1 MTQTAEKPRRSTA
14 QVIFASIAITTG
26 MMAFLQAG
34 MRGHRVGWE
43 EMSIYSMPAVIG
55 GLIAI
60 AIRRNGLGITAFVFA
75 ILGAVGFFL
84 GA

>member
-1 MTQTAEKPRRSTA
+1 MNRTADKPRRSVA
-14 QVIFASIAITTG
+14 QVIFASVAITTG
-26 MMAFLQAG
+26 TMAFLQAG

-43 EMSIYSMPAVIG
+43 EMLIYSTPAVVG
-55 GLIAI
+55 GLLAI
-60 AIRRNGLGITAFVFA
+60 AIRRNGLGVAAVVFA